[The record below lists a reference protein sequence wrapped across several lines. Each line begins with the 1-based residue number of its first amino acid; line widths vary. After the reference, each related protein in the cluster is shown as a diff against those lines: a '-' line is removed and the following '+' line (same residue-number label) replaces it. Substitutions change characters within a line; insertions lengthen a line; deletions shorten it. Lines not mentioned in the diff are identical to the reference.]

1 MRFSNAYV
9 ELLQIWRTCSKM
21 FTTRTGRTW
30 QSIQIYYKPTCQP
43 LVSPNGSS
51 TSHPVVPSY
60 HPRISEVFTRY
71 TDSAFPSDSPVDQSL
86 RFSLRYEVGAFYR
99 HVRELEEAIAEKNLS
114 SPRAQTW

>member
-30 QSIQIYYKPTCQP
+30 QSIQIY
-43 LVSPNGSS
+43 
-51 TSHPVVPSY
+51 
-60 HPRISEVFTRY
+60 SEVFTRY